1 MCTRYTVLDLLNPFS
16 FRRRKIEVLHWKQ
29 GKAVM
34 SSEFM
39 SSEESDPDDSSG
51 LIKRCIPWR
60 SIKATDFFHKL
71 DSIQENSRS
80 GQGKRQRKS
89 RVIVSETSSRPIP
102 VTNVQGKKIPMWAIA
117 PQFRPTSEQ

>member
-1 MCTRYTVLDLLNPFS
+1 MIQVVS
-16 FRRRKIEVLHWKQ
+16 
-29 GKAVM
+29 
-34 SSEFM
+34 
-39 SSEESDPDDSSG
+39 
-51 LIKRCIPWR
+51 WR